1 MELINKYDEKVLCV
15 SKQSIFENN
24 DQLVSLGMRL
34 KKDDPNVFAVLL
46 GNTDLNYEYKFLSR
60 REVGDD
66 PEYPVV
72 AGDLDYVQV
81 IPYII
86 TIDRKTQN
94 VVMGV
99 RSDNSTEQRL
109 AGKLALGLGGH
120 INEEDANGALNFSD
134 IILNAAK
141 RELEEE
147 LEGYTTNKIEFYP
160 WFDSEDNKKN
170 LMVFFYDLSE
180 EVSKFHLGVLMLAEI
195 DREEESELV
204 FTEGKDLIYLF
215 PDFLSEQSLDVDKVL
230 ERMQYSYDKVNLLEE
245 YILGFNYLKMP
256 SAYDAL
262 ELLTSSKY
270 QVEIEGWSKVAAKI
284 LSDLP
289 NQLENLR
296 YLAKYD
302 KIIKKLNL

>member
-1 MELINKYDEKVLCV
+1 MELTNKYDEKVLCI

-24 DQLVSLGMRL
+24 EKLVSLGMRL

-46 GNTDLNYEYKFLSR
+46 GDTNLEYEYKFLSR
-60 REVGDD
+60 REAGDD
-66 PEYPVV
+66 PEYPV
-72 AGDLDYVQV
+72 AASDLDYVQV

-94 VVMGV
+94 VIMGV
-99 RSDNSTEQRL
+99 RSDDSTEQRL

-120 INEEDANGALNFSD
+120 INEGDVDGAKNFSE

-141 RELEEE
+141 RELSEE
-147 LEGYTTNKIEFYP
+147 LEGFQYSKIEFYP
-160 WFDSEDNKKN
+160 WFDSEDAKKN
-170 LMVFFYDLSE
+170 FLVFFYDLSE

-195 DREEESELV
+195 DRDDDSELV
-204 FTEGKDLIYLF
+204 FAEGKDLIYLF
-215 PDFLSEQSLDVDKVL
+215 PDFLSEKSLDVDEVL
-230 ERMQYSYDKVNLLEE
+230 ERMQYSYDKVNLSEE

-270 QVEIEGWSKVAAKI
+270 QVEIEGWTKVAAKI

-296 YLAKYD
+296 YIAKYN